1 MNKADLT
8 SAMHAPNPTPGLG
21 GRMIGL
27 ALSSRPRQWPKNLLV
42 LAALLFAREF
52 HSGASVVTAV
62 AATAI
67 FTLASAGLYIL
78 NDAFDAPRDRE
89 HPVKRHRPIAAGIV
103 PVKLA
108 VGAGIVISAVA
119 LALAAALA
127 WTFGA
132 ALAVYLGVQ
141 IGYSLVLKHLVIL
154 DLLAIAIGFVIRA
167 VAGALVIEVPISP
180 WLYICTFLLALFLA
194 VGKRWAELNGDART
208 SAARPVLDRY
218 TAEFLRTLV
227 VITAAATPL
236 SYALYTFSAPNLP
249 ANHLMMITIP
259 IVLYGILRYVYLLQA
274 NGSGE
279 EPERVLL
286 GDPGILAS
294 VVVWVTVSWAIL
306 QFGGG

>member
-1 MNKADLT
+1 MTPAQRPQEQ
-8 SAMHAPNPTPGLG
+8 SPGLMA
-21 GRMIGL
+21 RLVGL
-27 ALSSRPRQWPKNLLV
+27 AVSSRPRQWPKNLLV
-42 LAALLFAREF
+42 LAALLFSREF
-52 HSGASVVTAV
+52 HSGSSLLAAV
-62 AATAI
+62 AAVAI
-67 FTLASAGLYIL
+67 FTLATAGLYML
-78 NDAFDAPRDRE
+78 NDAIDASRDRQHE
-89 HPVKRHRPIAAGIV
+89 VKRHRPIAAGLV
-103 PVKLA
+103 PVGLA
-108 VGAGIVISAVA
+108 VGVGALFSVAA
-119 LALAAALA
+119 LALATLLA
-127 WTFGA
+127 WPFGA
-132 ALAVYLGVQ
+132 ALAVYLALQ

-154 DLLAIAIGFVIRA
+154 DLLAIAVGFVIRA

-194 VGKRWAELNGDART
+194 VGKRWAELGAEARS

-218 TAEFLRTLV
+218 TPEFLRTLI
-227 VITAAATPL
+227 VITASATPL

-249 ANHLMMITIP
+249 ENHLMMITIP

-294 VVVWVTVSWAIL
+294 VIVWVAVSWSIL

>member
-1 MNKADLT
+1 M
-8 SAMHAPNPTPGLG
+8 
-21 GRMIGL
+21 GL
-27 ALSSRPRQWPKNLLV
+27 AVSSRPRQWPKNLLV
-42 LAALLFAREF
+42 LAALLFSGEY
-52 HSGASVVTAV
+52 HSSSSLLAAV

-67 FTLASAGLYIL
+67 FTLATAGLYML
-78 NDAFDAPRDRE
+78 NDAIDASRDRQ
-89 HPVKRHRPIAAGIV
+89 HPVKRHRPIAAGLA
-103 PVKLA
+103 PVGLA
-108 VGAGIVISAVA
+108 VGVGGLFSV
-119 LALAAALA
+119 AALVLATLLA
-127 WTFGA
+127 WPFGA
-132 ALAVYLGVQ
+132 ALAVYLALQ

-154 DLLAIAIGFVIRA
+154 DLLAIAVGFVIRA

-194 VGKRWAELNGDART
+194 VGKRWAELGAEVRS

-218 TAEFLRTLV
+218 TPEFLRTLI
-227 VITAAATPL
+227 VITASATPL

-249 ANHLMMITIP
+249 ENHLMMITIP

-286 GDPGILAS
+286 GDPGILVS
-294 VVVWVTVSWAIL
+294 VIAWVAVSWSIL

>member
-1 MNKADLT
+1 M
-8 SAMHAPNPTPGLG
+8 TPAQRPQEPSPRL
-21 GRMIGL
+21 RARLVGL
-27 ALSSRPRQWPKNLLV
+27 AVSSRPRQWPKNLLV
-42 LAALLFAREF
+42 LAALLFSREF
-52 HSGASVVTAV
+52 HSGSSLLAAV
-62 AATAI
+62 AAVAI
-67 FTLASAGLYIL
+67 FTLATAGLYML
-78 NDAFDAPRDRE
+78 NDAIDASRDRQHE
-89 HPVKRHRPIAAGIV
+89 VKRHRPIAAGLV
-103 PVKLA
+103 PVGLA
-108 VGAGIVISAVA
+108 VGVGALFSVAA
-119 LALAAALA
+119 LALATLLA
-127 WTFGA
+127 WPFGA
-132 ALAVYLGVQ
+132 ALAVYLALQ

-154 DLLAIAIGFVIRA
+154 DLLAIAVGFVIRA

-194 VGKRWAELNGDART
+194 VGKRWAELGAEARS

-218 TAEFLRTLV
+218 TPEFLRTLI
-227 VITAAATPL
+227 VITASATPL

-249 ANHLMMITIP
+249 ENHLMMITIP

-294 VVVWVTVSWAIL
+294 VIAWVAVSWSIL

>member
-1 MNKADLT
+1 MT
-8 SAMHAPNPTPGLG
+8 SAQRALEPSPGL
-21 GRMIGL
+21 RARLMGL

-42 LAALLFAREF
+42 LAAVLFSGEYHNTSSLLA
-52 HSGASVVTAV
+52 AM

-67 FTLASAGLYIL
+67 FTLATAGLYLL
-78 NDAFDAPRDRE
+78 NDAIDAPRDRE
-89 HPVKRHRPIAAGIV
+89 HPVKRHRPIAAGLV
-103 PVKLA
+103 PVGPALG
-108 VGAGIVISAVA
+108 VGIVVSAAA
-119 LALAAALA
+119 LALATALA

-132 ALAVYLGVQ
+132 ALAVYLGLQV
-141 IGYSLVLKHLVIL
+141 GYSLVLKHLVIL

-167 VAGALVIEVPISP
+167 VAGALVIEVPVSP
-180 WLYICTFLLALFLA
+180 WLYTCTFLLALFLA
-194 VGKRWAELNGDART
+194 VGKRWAELAGEARS

-218 TAEFLRTLV
+218 TAEFLHTLV
-227 VITAAATPL
+227 VIAAAAAPL

-249 ANHLMMITIP
+249 ENHLMMLTVP
-259 IVLYGILRYVYLLQA
+259 VVLYGILRYVYLLQN

-294 VVVWVTVSWAIL
+294 VVVWVVVSWAIL

>member
-1 MNKADLT
+1 M
-8 SAMHAPNPTPGLG
+8 
-21 GRMIGL
+21 GL
-27 ALSSRPRQWPKNLLV
+27 AVSSRPRQWPKNLLV
-42 LAALLFAREF
+42 LAALLFSREF
-52 HSGASVVTAV
+52 HSGSSLLAAV
-62 AATAI
+62 AAVAI
-67 FTLASAGLYIL
+67 FTLATAGLYML
-78 NDAFDAPRDRE
+78 NDAIDASRDRQHE
-89 HPVKRHRPIAAGIV
+89 VKRHRPIAAGLV
-103 PVKLA
+103 PVGLA
-108 VGAGIVISAVA
+108 VGVGGLFSV
-119 LALAAALA
+119 AALVLATLLA
-127 WTFGA
+127 WPFGA
-132 ALAVYLGVQ
+132 ALAVYLALQ

-154 DLLAIAIGFVIRA
+154 DLLAIAVGFVIRA

-194 VGKRWAELNGDART
+194 VGKRWAELGAEARS

-218 TAEFLRTLV
+218 TPEFLRTLV
-227 VITAAATPL
+227 VITASATPL

-249 ANHLMMITIP
+249 ENHLMMITIP

-294 VVVWVTVSWAIL
+294 VIAWVAVSWSIL

>member
-1 MNKADLT
+1 M
-8 SAMHAPNPTPGLG
+8 
-21 GRMIGL
+21 GL
-27 ALSSRPRQWPKNLLV
+27 AVSSRPRQWPKNLLV
-42 LAALLFAREF
+42 LAALLFSREF
-52 HSGASVVTAV
+52 HSGSSLLAAV
-62 AATAI
+62 AAVAI
-67 FTLASAGLYIL
+67 FTLATAGLYML
-78 NDAFDAPRDRE
+78 NDAIDASRDRQHE
-89 HPVKRHRPIAAGIV
+89 VKRHRPIAAGLV
-103 PVKLA
+103 PVGLA
-108 VGAGIVISAVA
+108 VGVGGLFSVAA
-119 LALAAALA
+119 LALATSLA
-127 WTFGA
+127 WPFGA
-132 ALAVYLGVQ
+132 ALAVYLALQ

-154 DLLAIAIGFVIRA
+154 DLLAIAVGFVIRA

-194 VGKRWAELNGDART
+194 VGKRWAELGAEARS

-218 TAEFLRTLV
+218 RPEFLRTLV
-227 VITAAATPL
+227 VITASATPL

-249 ANHLMMITIP
+249 ENHLMMITIP

-294 VVVWVTVSWAIL
+294 VIAWVAVSWSIL

>member
-1 MNKADLT
+1 M
-8 SAMHAPNPTPGLG
+8 
-21 GRMIGL
+21 GL
-27 ALSSRPRQWPKNLLV
+27 AVSSRPRQWPKNLLV
-42 LAALLFAREF
+42 LAALLFSREF
-52 HSGASVVTAV
+52 HSGSSLLAAV
-62 AATAI
+62 AAVAI
-67 FTLASAGLYIL
+67 FTLATAGLYML
-78 NDAFDAPRDRE
+78 NDAIDASRDRQHE
-89 HPVKRHRPIAAGIV
+89 VKRHRPIAAGLV
-103 PVKLA
+103 PVGLA
-108 VGAGIVISAVA
+108 VGVGALFSVAA
-119 LALAAALA
+119 LALATLLA
-127 WTFGA
+127 WPFGA
-132 ALAVYLGVQ
+132 ALAVYLALQ

-154 DLLAIAIGFVIRA
+154 DLLAIAVGFVIRA

-194 VGKRWAELNGDART
+194 VGKRWAELGAEARS

-218 TAEFLRTLV
+218 TPEFLRTLI
-227 VITAAATPL
+227 VITASATPL

-249 ANHLMMITIP
+249 ENHLMMITIP

-294 VVVWVTVSWAIL
+294 VIAWVAVSWSIL

>member
-1 MNKADLT
+1 M
-8 SAMHAPNPTPGLG
+8 
-21 GRMIGL
+21 GL
-27 ALSSRPRQWPKNLLV
+27 AVSSRPRQWPKNLLV
-42 LAALLFAREF
+42 LAALLFSREF
-52 HSGASVVTAV
+52 HSGSSLLAAV
-62 AATAI
+62 AAVAI
-67 FTLASAGLYIL
+67 FTLATAGLYML
-78 NDAFDAPRDRE
+78 NDAIDASRDRQ
-89 HPVKRHRPIAAGIV
+89 HPVKRHRPIAAGLV
-103 PVKLA
+103 PVGLA
-108 VGAGIVISAVA
+108 VGVGGLFSVAA
-119 LALAAALA
+119 LALATSLA
-127 WTFGA
+127 WPFGA
-132 ALAVYLGVQ
+132 ALAVYLALQ

-154 DLLAIAIGFVIRA
+154 DLLAIAVGFVIRA

-194 VGKRWAELNGDART
+194 VGKRWAELGAEARS

-218 TAEFLRTLV
+218 TPEFLRTLV
-227 VITAAATPL
+227 VITASATPL

-249 ANHLMMITIP
+249 ENHLMMITIP

-294 VVVWVTVSWAIL
+294 VIAWVAVSWSIL

>member
-1 MNKADLT
+1 MTPAQRPQEQ
-8 SAMHAPNPTPGLG
+8 SPGL
-21 GRMIGL
+21 RARLAGL
-27 ALSSRPRQWPKNLLV
+27 AVSSRPRQWPKNLLV
-42 LAALLFAREF
+42 LAALLFSREF
-52 HSGASVVTAV
+52 HSGSSLLAAV
-62 AATAI
+62 AAVAI
-67 FTLASAGLYIL
+67 FTLATAGLYML
-78 NDAFDAPRDRE
+78 NDAIDASRDRQHE
-89 HPVKRHRPIAAGIV
+89 VKRHRPIAAGLV
-103 PVKLA
+103 PVGLA
-108 VGAGIVISAVA
+108 VGVGALFSVAA
-119 LALAAALA
+119 LALATLLA
-127 WTFGA
+127 WPFGA
-132 ALAVYLGVQ
+132 ALAVYLALQ

-154 DLLAIAIGFVIRA
+154 DLLAIAVGFVIRA

-194 VGKRWAELNGDART
+194 VGKRWAELGAEARS

-218 TAEFLRTLV
+218 TPEFLRTLI
-227 VITAAATPL
+227 VITASATPL

-249 ANHLMMITIP
+249 ENHLMMITIP

-294 VVVWVTVSWAIL
+294 VIAWVAVSWSIL

>member
-1 MNKADLT
+1 MT
-8 SAMHAPNPTPGLG
+8 SATRTPDPSAGLHARLV
-21 GRMIGL
+21 GL
-27 ALSSRPRQWPKNLLV
+27 AMSGRPRQWPKNLLV

-52 HSGASVVTAV
+52 DSGSSVVTAV

-67 FTLASAGLYIL
+67 FTLASAGLYML
-78 NDAFDAPRDRE
+78 NDAIDAPRDRE
-89 HPVKRHRPIAAGIV
+89 HPVKRRRPIAAGVV
-103 PVKLA
+103 PVSLG
-108 VGAGIVISAVA
+108 VGVGIVISAVA
-119 LALAAALA
+119 LALAVALA

-132 ALAVYLGVQ
+132 ALAVYLGLQ

-194 VGKRWAELNGDART
+194 VGKRWAELSGEART
-208 SAARPVLDRY
+208 SAARPVLERY
-218 TAEFLRTLV
+218 TPEFLRTLV

-249 ANHLMMITIP
+249 GNHLMMITIP
-259 IVLYGILRYVYLLQA
+259 IVLYGILRYVYLLQTNA
-274 NGSGE
+274 SGE

-286 GDPGILAS
+286 RDWGVLAS
-294 VVVWVTVSWAIL
+294 VVTWVAASWAVL
-306 QFGGG
+306 QFAGG

>member
-1 MNKADLT
+1 MT
-8 SAMHAPNPTPGLG
+8 SAQRPQEPSPRLRARLA
-21 GRMIGL
+21 GL
-27 ALSSRPRQWPKNLLV
+27 AVSSRPRQWPKNLLV
-42 LAALLFAREF
+42 LAAVLFSGEYHSSSSLLA
-52 HSGASVVTAV
+52 AV

-67 FTLASAGLYIL
+67 FTLATAGLYLL
-78 NDAFDAPRDRE
+78 NDAIDAPRDRQHE
-89 HPVKRHRPIAAGIV
+89 VKRHRPIAAGLA
-103 PVKLA
+103 PVGLA
-108 VGAGIVISAVA
+108 VGVGTLFSVAA
-119 LALAAALA
+119 LALGTLLA
-127 WTFGA
+127 WPFGA
-132 ALAVYLGVQ
+132 ALAVYLALQ

-154 DLLAIAIGFVIRA
+154 DLLAIAVGFVIRA
-167 VAGALVIEVPISP
+167 AAGALVIEVPISP

-194 VGKRWAELNGDART
+194 VGKRWAELGAEARS

-218 TAEFLRTLV
+218 TPEFLRTLV
-227 VITAAATPL
+227 VITASATPL

-249 ANHLMMITIP
+249 ENHLMMITIP

-294 VVVWVTVSWAIL
+294 VIAWVAVSWSIL

>member
-1 MNKADLT
+1 M
-8 SAMHAPNPTPGLG
+8 TPAQRPQEQSPRL
-21 GRMIGL
+21 RARLVGL
-27 ALSSRPRQWPKNLLV
+27 AVSSRPRQWPKNLLV
-42 LAALLFAREF
+42 LAALLFSREF
-52 HSGASVVTAV
+52 HSGSSLLAAV
-62 AATAI
+62 AAVAI
-67 FTLASAGLYIL
+67 FTLATAGLYML
-78 NDAFDAPRDRE
+78 NDAIDASRDRQHE
-89 HPVKRHRPIAAGIV
+89 VKRHRPIAAGLV
-103 PVKLA
+103 PVGLA
-108 VGAGIVISAVA
+108 VGVGALFSVAA
-119 LALAAALA
+119 LALATLLA
-127 WTFGA
+127 WPFGA
-132 ALAVYLGVQ
+132 ALAVYLALQ

-154 DLLAIAIGFVIRA
+154 DLLAIAVGFVIRA

-194 VGKRWAELNGDART
+194 VGKRWAELGAEARS

-218 TAEFLRTLV
+218 TPEFLRTLI
-227 VITAAATPL
+227 VITASATPL

-249 ANHLMMITIP
+249 ENHLMMITIP

-294 VVVWVTVSWAIL
+294 VIVWVAVSWSIL

>member
-1 MNKADLT
+1 M
-8 SAMHAPNPTPGLG
+8 
-21 GRMIGL
+21 GL
-27 ALSSRPRQWPKNLLV
+27 AVSSRPRQWPKNLLV
-42 LAALLFAREF
+42 LAALLFSREF
-52 HSGASVVTAV
+52 HSGSSLLAAV
-62 AATAI
+62 AAVAI
-67 FTLASAGLYIL
+67 FTLATAGLYML
-78 NDAFDAPRDRE
+78 NDAIDASRDRQHE
-89 HPVKRHRPIAAGIV
+89 VKRHRPIAAGLV
-103 PVKLA
+103 PVGLA
-108 VGAGIVISAVA
+108 VGVGGLFSVVA
-119 LALAAALA
+119 LALATLLA
-127 WTFGA
+127 WPFGA
-132 ALAVYLGVQ
+132 ALAVYLALQ

-154 DLLAIAIGFVIRA
+154 DLLAIAVGFVIRA

-194 VGKRWAELNGDART
+194 VGKRWAELGAEARS

-218 TAEFLRTLV
+218 TPEFLRTLV
-227 VITAAATPL
+227 VITASATPL

-249 ANHLMMITIP
+249 ENHLMMITIP

-294 VVVWVTVSWAIL
+294 VIAWVAVSWSIL